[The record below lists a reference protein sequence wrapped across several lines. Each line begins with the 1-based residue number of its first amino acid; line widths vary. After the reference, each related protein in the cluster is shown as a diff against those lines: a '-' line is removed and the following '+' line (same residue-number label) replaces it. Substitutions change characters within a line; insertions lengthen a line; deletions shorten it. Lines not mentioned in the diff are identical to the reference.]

1 MPMFMDVH
9 DGLLDATA
17 EDVRLA
23 HQRDLEV
30 QNKYGV
36 RYLTYWFNDPSG
48 KVFCLV
54 EAPDQGAAVA
64 CHKEAHGLIPS
75 HMIEVEAPSVGQFLG
90 NWQQHA
96 PNQAFLDS
104 PDPEPDPG
112 LRAIMFTDL
121 EGSTDV
127 STRMGDDAAMS
138 LVRTHNTIVR
148 ECLVGEAGR
157 EVKHT
162 GDGILASFS
171 SVTRA
176 VECAMA
182 IQRRFAEQPDDG
194 HPTRVR
200 IGMSAGEPVTEN
212 QDLFGASV
220 NLAARICAHAA
231 PDHILV
237 SSSIRDL
244 AIGKPYRFVDQGPI
258 ALKGFD
264 EPIRLYEVGWT
275 G

>member
-1 MPMFMDVH
+1 MFMDVH
-9 DGLLDATA
+9 DGLLDATE
-17 EDVRLA
+17 EDVRIA

-96 PNQAFLDS
+96 PNQALLEGAGS
-104 PDPEPDPG
+104 EPDAG

-127 STRMGDDAAMS
+127 SSREGDDAAMR
-138 LVRTHNTIVR
+138 LVRAHDAIVR
-148 ECLVGEAGR
+148 ESLETGSGR

-182 IQRRFAEQPDDG
+182 IQRRFAEERTAE

-200 IGMSAGEPVTEN
+200 IGMSAGEPVTEDR
-212 QDLFGASV
+212 DLFGASV

-237 SSSIRDL
+237 SNSVRDL
-244 AIGKPYRFVDQGPI
+244 AIGKPFQFVDQGPI

-264 EPIRLYEVGWT
+264 EPIRLYEVGWSA
-275 G
+275 